1 MRRVVAVWLP
11 TWPTD
16 RLRRNPSAPSPEMP
30 LITAASDGRRMVVDA
45 ADRVAL
51 ALGIRPAMPLA
62 HARAMVP
69 SLMVEDADADGDAAA
84 LARVAAWCL
93 RYSPLTAGDPP
104 VGVWID
110 ITGCAHLH
118 GGEAALLADLLER
131 LARGG
136 THARAAV
143 ADTPGAAHAVA
154 RFAPDPAAVIAPGT
168 HQAAIALLPT
178 AALRLPPETIGA
190 LRRLGF
196 DRVGQLAETARG
208 PLVRRFGKQVALR
221 LDQASGRVFEPIQP
235 VVPDDVVAHRLSF
248 IEPLLTAEAFGT
260 VIDELLNTVCGKLEA
275 TGQGAR
281 RLDLLFERVDGSM
294 QAIRIGT
301 AAPSR
306 HAAHLARLLR
316 ERLETVDPGLG
327 VEAMQLRVPLAEMQA
342 FRQAA
347 GLIDGDRPETGIA
360 ALVDRIENR
369 LGPGSVWRATVV
381 ESDVP
386 ERSVAAI
393 PAIGDAPATSW
404 PLTLPRPVR
413 LLDPPQPVEAIAL
426 LPDQPPVAFT
436 WRRKRHRI
444 RRADGPERVH
454 GEWWRRSAEVAAVR
468 DYFAVEDEE
477 GCRFWLFRRGDG
489 ADPATG
495 DLRWFLHGLF

>member
-16 RLRRNPSAPSPEMP
+16 RLRRSPGAPSPEMP
-30 LITAASDGRRMVVDA
+30 LITAASDGRRMVVAA
-45 ADRVAL
+45 ADRAAL
-51 ALGIRPAMPLA
+51 ALGIRSAMPLA

-69 SLMVEDADADGDAAA
+69 GLTVVDADPEGDAVA
-84 LARVAAWCL
+84 LARMAAWCL
-93 RYSPLTAGDPP
+93 RYSPLTASDPP
-104 VGVWID
+104 EGVWID

-118 GGEAALLADLLER
+118 GGEAALLADLLGR
-131 LARGG
+131 LDHGG
-136 THARAAV
+136 THARGAA
-143 ADTPGAAHAVA
+143 ADTPGAAHAVS
-154 RFAPDPAAVIAPGT
+154 RFAPGPAAVIAPGA
-168 HQAAIALLPT
+168 HQAAIAPLPT
-178 AALRLPPETIGA
+178 AALRLPPETVGA

-196 DRVGQLAETARG
+196 ERVGQLAEIARG
-208 PLVRRFGKQVALR
+208 PLVRRFGQQVALR
-221 LDQASGRVFEPIQP
+221 LDQASGRVFEPIRP
-235 VVPDDVVAHRLSF
+235 VVPDDVVAHRLPF

-260 VIDELLNTVCGKLEA
+260 VIDELLDTVCGELEA
-275 TGQGAR
+275 AGQGAR
-281 RLDLLFERVDGSM
+281 RLDLLFERVDGSV

-306 HAAHLARLLR
+306 HAAHLARLLK

-327 VEAMQLRVPLAEMQA
+327 VEAMQLRVPLAEVQA

-347 GLIDGDRPETGIA
+347 GLVEGDRPETSIA

-369 LGPGSVWRATVV
+369 LGPGSVWRATAV

-393 PAIGDAPATSW
+393 PAIGGAPMASW
-404 PLTLPRPVR
+404 PVNLPRPVR
-413 LLDPPQPVEAIAL
+413 LLDPPQPVEVIAL

-436 WRRKRHRI
+436 WRRKRHRV
-444 RRADGPERVH
+444 RRADGPERVY
-454 GEWWRRSAEVAAVR
+454 GEWWRRSAEVVAVR

-489 ADPATG
+489 SDPATG

>member
-1 MRRVVAVWLP
+1 
-11 TWPTD
+11 
-16 RLRRNPSAPSPEMP
+16 MP
-30 LITAASDGRRMVVDA
+30 LITAASDGRRMVVAA
-45 ADRVAL
+45 ADRAAL

-69 SLMVEDADADGDAAA
+69 GLTVVDADLAGDAAA
-84 LARVAAWCL
+84 LARMAAWCL

-104 VGVWID
+104 DGVWID

-131 LARGG
+131 LGRSG
-136 THARAAV
+136 TQAHAAV

-154 RFAPDPAAVIAPGT
+154 RFAPEPAAVIAPGA
-168 HQAAIALLPT
+168 HQAAIAP
-178 AALRLPPETIGA
+178 LRLPPETVGA

-196 DRVGQLAETARG
+196 ERIGQLAETARG
-208 PLVRRFGKQVALR
+208 PLVRRFGQQVALR

-235 VVPDDVVAHRLSF
+235 VVPDDVAAHRLLF

-275 TGQGAR
+275 IGQGAR
-281 RLDLLFERVDGSM
+281 RLDLLFERIDGSV

-306 HAAHLARLLR
+306 HAPHLARLLK
-316 ERLETVDPGLG
+316 ERLDTVDPGLG
-327 VEAMQLRVPLAEMQA
+327 VEAMQLRVSLAETQA

-347 GLIDGDRPETGIA
+347 GLVDGDRLETSIA

-369 LGPGSVWRATVV
+369 LGPGSVWRAAAV

-386 ERSVAAI
+386 ERSVAAV

-436 WRRKRHRI
+436 WRRKRHRVC
-444 RRADGPERVH
+444 RADGPERVH
-454 GEWWRRSAEVAAVR
+454 GEWWRRSAEVVAVR

-489 ADPATG
+489 GDPATG
-495 DLRWFLHGLF
+495 DLRWFLHGRF

>member
-1 MRRVVAVWLP
+1 LP

-16 RLRRNPSAPSPEMP
+16 RLRRNPGAPSPEMP
-30 LITAASDGRRMVVDA
+30 LITAASDGRRMVVAA
-45 ADRVAL
+45 ADRAAL

-62 HARAMVP
+62 HAHAMVP
-69 SLMVEDADADGDAAA
+69 GLTVVDADTDGDAAA
-84 LARVAAWCL
+84 LVRMAAWCL
-93 RYSPLTAGDPP
+93 RYSPLTASDPP
-104 VGVWID
+104 DGVWID

-131 LARGG
+131 LSHAG

-143 ADTPGAAHAVA
+143 ADTPGAAHAVV
-154 RFAPDPAAVIAPGT
+154 RFSPEPAAVIVPGA
-168 HQAAIALLPT
+168 HQAAITPLPIT
-178 AALRLPPETIGA
+178 ALRLPAETVGA

-208 PLVRRFGKQVALR
+208 PLVRRFGQQVALR
-221 LDQASGRVFEPIQP
+221 LDQAAGRVFEPIQP

-260 VIDELLNTVCGKLEA
+260 VIDELLNAVCGQLEA
-275 TGQGAR
+275 KGQGAR
-281 RLDLLFERVDGSM
+281 RLDLLFERIDGSM

-327 VEAMQLRVPLAEMQA
+327 VEAMQLHVSLAETQA
-342 FRQAA
+342 FHQAA
-347 GLIDGDRPETGIA
+347 LLVNGDQPETSIA

-369 LGPGSVWRATVV
+369 LGPSVWRATTV

-393 PAIGDAPATSW
+393 PAMGDAPATAW

-413 LLDPPQPVEAIAL
+413 LLDPPQLVEAIAL

-454 GEWWRRSAEVAAVR
+454 GEWWRRSAEVVAVR

-489 ADPATG
+489 SDPATG

>member
-16 RLRRNPSAPSPEMP
+16 RLRRNTGAPSPEMP
-30 LITAASDGRRMVVDA
+30 LITAASDGRRMVVAA
-45 ADRVAL
+45 ADRAAL

-62 HARAMVP
+62 HAHAMVP
-69 SLMVEDADADGDAAA
+69 GLTVVDADTDGDAAA
-84 LARVAAWCL
+84 LVRMAAWCL
-93 RYSPLTAGDPP
+93 RYSPLTASDPP
-104 VGVWID
+104 DGVWID

-131 LARGG
+131 LSHAG

-143 ADTPGAAHAVA
+143 ADTPGAAHAVV
-154 RFAPDPAAVIAPGT
+154 RFSPEPAAVIVPGA
-168 HQAAIALLPT
+168 HQAAITPLPIT
-178 AALRLPPETIGA
+178 ALRLPAETVGA

-208 PLVRRFGKQVALR
+208 PLVRRFGQQVALR
-221 LDQASGRVFEPIQP
+221 LDQAAGRVFEPIQP

-260 VIDELLNTVCGKLEA
+260 VIDELLNAVCGQLEA
-275 TGQGAR
+275 KGQGAR
-281 RLDLLFERVDGSM
+281 RLDLLFERIDGSM

-327 VEAMQLRVPLAEMQA
+327 VEAMQLHVSLAETQA
-342 FRQAA
+342 FHQAA
-347 GLIDGDRPETGIA
+347 LLVNGDQPETSIA

-369 LGPGSVWRATVV
+369 LGPSVWRATTV

-393 PAIGDAPATSW
+393 PAMGDAPATAW

-413 LLDPPQPVEAIAL
+413 LLDPPQLVEAIAL

-454 GEWWRRSAEVAAVR
+454 GEWWRRSAEVVAVR

-489 ADPATG
+489 SDPATG

>member
-16 RLRRNPSAPSPEMP
+16 RLRRNPGAPSPEMP
-30 LITAASDGRRMVVDA
+30 LITAASDGRRMVVAA
-45 ADRVAL
+45 ADRAAL

-62 HARAMVP
+62 HAHAMVP
-69 SLMVEDADADGDAAA
+69 GLTVVDADTDGDAAA
-84 LARVAAWCL
+84 LVRMAAWCL
-93 RYSPLTAGDPP
+93 RYSPLTASDPP
-104 VGVWID
+104 DGVWID

-131 LARGG
+131 LSHAG

-143 ADTPGAAHAVA
+143 ADTPGAAHAVV
-154 RFAPDPAAVIAPGT
+154 RFSPEPAAVIVPGA
-168 HQAAIALLPT
+168 HQAAITPLPIT
-178 AALRLPPETIGA
+178 ALRLPAETVGA

-208 PLVRRFGKQVALR
+208 PLVRRFGQQVALR
-221 LDQASGRVFEPIQP
+221 LDQAAGRVFEPIQP

-260 VIDELLNTVCGKLEA
+260 VIDELLNAVCGQLEA
-275 TGQGAR
+275 KGQGAR
-281 RLDLLFERVDGSM
+281 RPDLLFERIDGSM

-327 VEAMQLRVPLAEMQA
+327 VEAMQLHVSLAETQA
-342 FRQAA
+342 FHQAA
-347 GLIDGDRPETGIA
+347 LLVNGDQPETSIA

-369 LGPGSVWRATVV
+369 LGPSVWRATTV

-393 PAIGDAPATSW
+393 PAMGDAPATAW

-413 LLDPPQPVEAIAL
+413 LLDPPQLVEAIAL

-454 GEWWRRSAEVAAVR
+454 GEWWRRSAEVVAVR

-489 ADPATG
+489 SDPATG